1 MDQALNSAGDADH
14 RTEMPALSGDR
25 RRASPARRGLALAA
39 GFWLVITLLLGAR
52 VAMFDEI
59 AAARV
64 AEAVATRLASLA
76 SSLR

>member
-1 MDQALNSAGDADH
+1 MDHAMNSAGDAG
-14 RTEMPALSGDR
+14 REAERPAFSGGLR
-25 RRASPARRGLALAA
+25 SSPARRGLTLAA

-64 AEAVATRLASLA
+64 AEMVTTRLASLTA
-76 SSLR
+76 ALR